1 MAEVA
6 DRVKSLIT
14 DIIKDRRSLVKI
26 LSIMVILLLALI
38 LRVHNS
44 NQSEISV
51 EAAADTSE
59 AKNEEL
65 YVDIGGAVH
74 RPGVYKV
81 ANGTRLY
88 EVIELAGG
96 LRSDADTDSVNQAA
110 FVEDGVK
117 VIIPIFSEQN
127 GETNTITQEGVV
139 PQQGTD
145 ISGTVNINSA
155 DKETLKTL
163 PGIGDVIA
171 DRIIEYRSLNRFQ
184 AKEDIMNVKG
194 IGNSIF
200 DKIKEEISI

>member
-1 MAEVA
+1 MAKVA
-6 DRVKSLIT
+6 DRVKSLII
-14 DIIKDRRSLVKI
+14 DIFKDRRSLVKV

-51 EAAADTSE
+51 EATTETSE
-59 AKNEEL
+59 PATEEL

-96 LRSDADTDSVNQAA
+96 LTSDADTDSVNQAA

-117 VIIPIFSEQN
+117 VIIPIFSEQD
-127 GETNTITQEGVV
+127 GETNNNTQEGVV
-139 PQQGTD
+139 PQQSTG

>member
-1 MAEVA
+1 MAKVA
-6 DRVKSLIT
+6 DTMKSLMT
-14 DIIKDRRSLVKI
+14 DMIKDRRALVKV

-44 NQSEISV
+44 NQSEISIE
-51 EAAADTSE
+51 EANETPESE
-59 AKNEEL
+59 LEEL
-65 YVDIGGAVH
+65 FVDIGGAVH

-117 VIIPIFSEQN
+117 IIIPIFSDVDAENPENIQS
-127 GETNTITQEGVV
+127 GIV
-139 PQQGTD
+139 PQSGAD
-145 ISGTVNINSA
+145 SSGTVNINTA
-155 DKETLKTL
+155 DKDTLKTL

-171 DRIIEYRSLNRFQ
+171 DRIIEYRTLNRFK
-184 AKEDIMNVKG
+184 AKEDLMNVKG

-200 DKIKEEISI
+200 DKVKDAISL